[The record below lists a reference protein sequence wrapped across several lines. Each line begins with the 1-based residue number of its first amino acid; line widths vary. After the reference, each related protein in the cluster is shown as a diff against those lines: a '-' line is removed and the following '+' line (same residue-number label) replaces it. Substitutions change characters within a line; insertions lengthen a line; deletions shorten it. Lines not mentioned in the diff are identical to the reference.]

1 MTIYIIIFDFFV
13 VLWYASGMIVKG
25 YMPMDANNLSKA
37 ITLLNS
43 TDNTCVLCNDHTVL
57 TDKRR
62 GVRPLLDLL
71 ENNTNVENF
80 SVADK
85 VVGKAAAFLYCLL
98 KVKNLYARV
107 ISQPALDIL
116 HQAGIETQYSE
127 LVPAI
132 QNRTK
137 DGFCPMERAVWD
149 ITSASEALVAVQQ
162 TLEKL
167 SK

>member
-1 MTIYIIIFDFFV
+1 MNSD
-13 VLWYASGMIVKG
+13 
-25 YMPMDANNLSKA
+25 NLNKA
-37 ITLLNS
+37 IMLLNS
-43 TDNTCVLCNDHTVL
+43 TGNTCVLCGSQAIL

-71 ENNTNVENF
+71 ETSTDVSGF

-98 KVKNLYARV
+98 NIKELYAAV
-107 ISQPALDIL
+107 ISQPALQVL
-116 HQAGIETQYSE
+116 QEAGITTTYGQ

-137 DGFCPMERAVWD
+137 DGFCPMESAVLNLD
-149 ITSASEALVAVQQ
+149 DPLEARNAIYQ
-162 TLEKL
+162 TLAQLNK
-167 SK
+167 

>member
-1 MTIYIIIFDFFV
+1 MDHN
-13 VLWYASGMIVKG
+13 LVK
-25 YMPMDANNLSKA
+25 AKR
-37 ITLLNS
+37 LLTQ
-43 TDNTCVLCNDHTVL
+43 TDNTCVFCNDQIVL

-71 ENNTNVENF
+71 DTDTVVAGF

-98 KVKNLYARV
+98 GIKELYTPV
-107 ISQPALDIL
+107 ISQPALDVLQNRQIL
-116 HQAGIETQYSE
+116 VEYDL

-149 ITSASEALVAVQQ
+149 IHEPRAAHTAICTA
-162 TLEKL
+162 LEKMT
-167 SK
+167 K